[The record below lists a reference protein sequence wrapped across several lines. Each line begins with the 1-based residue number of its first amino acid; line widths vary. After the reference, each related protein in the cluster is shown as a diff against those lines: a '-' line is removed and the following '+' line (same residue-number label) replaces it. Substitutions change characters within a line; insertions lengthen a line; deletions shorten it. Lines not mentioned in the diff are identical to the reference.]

1 VILRLRAAPQYF
13 LIVAQRRAANACCG
27 NRYEY
32 RKGGQI
38 MDAQVQAAAALYL
51 LLTPK
56 QKDEMLA
63 LIERILAEEEQK
75 IALEPNGGTQDV
87 V

>member
-1 VILRLRAAPQYF
+1 
-13 LIVAQRRAANACCG
+13 
-27 NRYEY
+27 
-32 RKGGQI
+32 
-38 MDAQVQAAAALYL
+38 MDTQVQAAAALYL

-56 QKDEMLA
+56 QKDEMFA
-63 LIERILAEEEQK
+63 LIERILAEEERK

>member
-1 VILRLRAAPQYF
+1 MKAQAK
-13 LIVAQRRAANACCG
+13 IV
-27 NRYEY
+27 
-32 RKGGQI
+32 
-38 MDAQVQAAAALYL
+38 AALYL
-51 LLTPK
+51 MLTPK

-75 IALEPNGGTQDV
+75 IALELNGGTQDV

>member
-1 VILRLRAAPQYF
+1 MKAQAK
-13 LIVAQRRAANACCG
+13 IV
-27 NRYEY
+27 
-32 RKGGQI
+32 
-38 MDAQVQAAAALYL
+38 AALYL
-51 LLTPK
+51 MLTPK

>member
-1 VILRLRAAPQYF
+1 
-13 LIVAQRRAANACCG
+13 
-27 NRYEY
+27 
-32 RKGGQI
+32 

-63 LIERILAEEEQK
+63 LIAIMFLIIVFLAVWCVY
-75 IALEPNGGTQDV
+75 IDFHCIDYGFWRGIR
-87 V
+87 

>member
-1 VILRLRAAPQYF
+1 
-13 LIVAQRRAANACCG
+13 
-27 NRYEY
+27 
-32 RKGGQI
+32 
-38 MDAQVQAAAALYL
+38 MDAQVQAAALYL
-51 LLTPK
+51 LLTQK

-75 IALEPNGGTQDV
+75 IALELNGGTQDV

>member
-1 VILRLRAAPQYF
+1 
-13 LIVAQRRAANACCG
+13 
-27 NRYEY
+27 
-32 RKGGQI
+32 
-38 MDAQVQAAAALYL
+38 MDAQVQAAVALYL

-63 LIERILAEEEQK
+63 LIERILAEEQK
-75 IALEPNGGTQDV
+75 IALELNGGTQDV

>member
-1 VILRLRAAPQYF
+1 
-13 LIVAQRRAANACCG
+13 
-27 NRYEY
+27 
-32 RKGGQI
+32 
-38 MDAQVQAAAALYL
+38 MDAQVQAAATLYL

-63 LIERILAEEEQK
+63 LIERILAEEERK
-75 IALEPNGGTQDV
+75 IALELNGGKQDV

>member
-1 VILRLRAAPQYF
+1 
-13 LIVAQRRAANACCG
+13 
-27 NRYEY
+27 
-32 RKGGQI
+32 
-38 MDAQVQAAAALYL
+38 MDAQVQAAVALYL

-63 LIERILAEEEQK
+63 LIERILEKKKKK

>member
-1 VILRLRAAPQYF
+1 
-13 LIVAQRRAANACCG
+13 
-27 NRYEY
+27 
-32 RKGGQI
+32 

-63 LIERILAEEEQK
+63 LIERILAEEQE

>member
-1 VILRLRAAPQYF
+1 
-13 LIVAQRRAANACCG
+13 
-27 NRYEY
+27 
-32 RKGGQI
+32 

-75 IALEPNGGTQDV
+75 IALELNGGTKDV

>member
-1 VILRLRAAPQYF
+1 
-13 LIVAQRRAANACCG
+13 
-27 NRYEY
+27 
-32 RKGGQI
+32 

-56 QKDEMLA
+56 QKDEMFA
-63 LIERILAEEEQK
+63 LIERILAEEERK
-75 IALEPNGGTQDV
+75 IALEANGGTQDV

>member
-1 VILRLRAAPQYF
+1 
-13 LIVAQRRAANACCG
+13 
-27 NRYEY
+27 
-32 RKGGQI
+32 

-63 LIERILAEEEQK
+63 LIERILAEEQK
-75 IALEPNGGTQDV
+75 NSLRAKRRDARCCVTTRNVIQ
-87 V
+87 

>member
-1 VILRLRAAPQYF
+1 
-13 LIVAQRRAANACCG
+13 
-27 NRYEY
+27 
-32 RKGGQI
+32 

-51 LLTPK
+51 LLTQK

-75 IALEPNGGTQDV
+75 IALELNGGTQDV

>member
-1 VILRLRAAPQYF
+1 
-13 LIVAQRRAANACCG
+13 
-27 NRYEY
+27 
-32 RKGGQI
+32 

-56 QKDEMLA
+56 QKDEMFA

-75 IALEPNGGTQDV
+75 IALELNGGTQDV

>member
-1 VILRLRAAPQYF
+1 
-13 LIVAQRRAANACCG
+13 
-27 NRYEY
+27 
-32 RKGGQI
+32 
-38 MDAQVQAAAALYL
+38 MDAQVQTAAAFYH

-56 QKDEMLA
+56 QKGEMFA

-75 IALEPNGGTQDV
+75 LALEPIGGMQDV

>member
-1 VILRLRAAPQYF
+1 
-13 LIVAQRRAANACCG
+13 
-27 NRYEY
+27 
-32 RKGGQI
+32 
-38 MDAQVQAAAALYL
+38 MDAQVQAAVALYL

-63 LIERILAEEEQK
+63 LIKRILAEEEQK

>member
-1 VILRLRAAPQYF
+1 
-13 LIVAQRRAANACCG
+13 
-27 NRYEY
+27 
-32 RKGGQI
+32 

-75 IALEPNGGTQDV
+75 IALEQNGGTQDV
-87 V
+87 VSFRVITQHVIQ

>member
-1 VILRLRAAPQYF
+1 
-13 LIVAQRRAANACCG
+13 
-27 NRYEY
+27 
-32 RKGGQI
+32 
-38 MDAQVQAAAALYL
+38 MDAQVQAAAALYP

-75 IALEPNGGTQDV
+75 IALELNGGTQDV

>member
-1 VILRLRAAPQYF
+1 
-13 LIVAQRRAANACCG
+13 
-27 NRYEY
+27 
-32 RKGGQI
+32 

-75 IALEPNGGTQDV
+75 NSLRAKRRDARCCVIARNVIQ
-87 V
+87 

>member
-1 VILRLRAAPQYF
+1 MKAQAK
-13 LIVAQRRAANACCG
+13 IV
-27 NRYEY
+27 
-32 RKGGQI
+32 
-38 MDAQVQAAAALYL
+38 AALYL
-51 LLTPK
+51 MLTPK

-75 IALEPNGGTQDV
+75 IALDLNGGTQDV